1 MSKTAD
7 DAKVY
12 VIIPTAINTVLMVN
26 ENIVY
31 NLRKQQSANVEL
43 LSLYKRAYMIVN
55 ETDEVAIIRQGE
67 AL

>member
-1 MSKTAD
+1 MSKVAD

-31 NLRKQQSANVEL
+31 NLRKQQPANVEL
-43 LSLYKRAYMIVN
+43 LSIYKRAYMIV
-55 ETDEVAIIRQGE
+55 
-67 AL
+67 L